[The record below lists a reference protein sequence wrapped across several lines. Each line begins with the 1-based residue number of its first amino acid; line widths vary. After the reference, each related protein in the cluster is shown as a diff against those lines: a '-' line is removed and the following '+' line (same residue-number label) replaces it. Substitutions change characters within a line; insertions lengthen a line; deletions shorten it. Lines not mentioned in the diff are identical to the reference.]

1 MRSMSPTPALAAALL
16 LGASFGPG
24 CAGCGDPVDPG
35 PGVTTAPDDDDA
47 VDVQY
52 DRGYYLDM
60 ALDSEGRVWLAFRNG
75 EVGILQVSRGSGEPA
90 DFSETWDVD
99 GMQDTSGPIPT
110 GGFEGGYYASITIDS
125 ANVPHV
131 AHWNQEDGGLR
142 YATLA
147 GDVWAA
153 EDVETGEVGQFTDI
167 EIVDG
172 QPLIA
177 YYDYDAGALKA
188 ARKTDTGWQTEVV
201 DGGDVGPDAVAAEL
215 DAPDVG
221 QYANLFIDAAGTPW
235 IAYYDRA
242 NGNLKVARGGFGAWT
257 VVASYGEGEGTGA
270 WPILTE
276 SGGTMFVAFQ
286 NLDSHT
292 LWWGTLAA
300 ATISAVEIDG
310 GTFTGADAAIA
321 WVDGNATVMYQDA
334 QTNDAKLAVQ
344 DGAGGWVLSTHMA
357 DGAVGFH
364 NNLVLDASG
373 RLNWACFDHT
383 TTNFVF
389 QRFQP

>member
-1 MRSMSPTPALAAALL
+1 MRPMSKTSALAAALL

-35 PGVTTAPDDDDA
+35 PDLTPAPDDDDTE
-47 VDVQY
+47 DVRY

-60 ALDSEGRVWLAFRNG
+60 ALDSEGRVWLAFRNAEAG
-75 EVGILQVSRGSGEPA
+75 VLQVARGAGDPA
-90 DFSETWDVD
+90 DFSEVWDVD

-110 GGFEGGYYASITIDS
+110 GGFQAGYYASITLDGS
-125 ANVPHV
+125 NVPHV

-142 YATLA
+142 YATLS
-147 GDVWAA
+147 GDTWAA
-153 EDVETGEVGQFTDI
+153 EDAETGEVGQFTDI
-167 EIVDG
+167 VLVNG

-177 YYDYDAGALKA
+177 YYDYGSGALKA

-201 DGGDVGPDAVAAEL
+201 DGGDVGPDATEAGLE
-215 DAPDVG
+215 APDVG
-221 QYANLFIDAAGTPW
+221 KYANLFVDAAGTPW
-235 IAYYDRA
+235 IAYHDAA
-242 NGNLKVARGGFGAWT
+242 NGDLKVASGGFGSWSI
-257 VVASYGEGEGTGA
+257 VASYGTGEATGA
-270 WPILTE
+270 WPTLTE
-276 SGGTMFVAFQ
+276 NNGTLYVAFQ

-292 LWWGTLAA
+292 LWWGTVAGGA
-300 ATISAVEIDG
+300 ITASAIDE
-310 GTFTGADAAIA
+310 GTFTGADSAIV
-321 WVDGNATVMYQDA
+321 WVDGNAAIMYQDS

-344 DGAGGWVLSTHMA
+344 DGAGGWTLTTHMA

-364 NNLVLDASG
+364 NNLELDGSG

-389 QRFQP
+389 QRFDL